1 MGLFSKK
8 DALSKRELKTIC
20 KMVADDWENE
30 GKGEHGKQ
38 GQHGYRNRG
47 FEGMT
52 SNHGWYTCT
61 KCGKKF
67 RKGDMDID
75 HILPKSRGGDD
86 SRDNLQCI
94 CKHCNRSKRDN
105 TVDTK
110 KDLKV
115 KRKEN
120 KQIKKEI
127 LNAYKN
133 IDD

>member
-1 MGLFSKK
+1 M
-8 DALSKRELKTIC
+8 AE
-20 KMVADDWENE
+20 DWENE
-30 GKGEHGKQ
+30 GKGKHG
-38 GQHGYRNRG
+38 GYGYRNRG
-47 FEGMT
+47 FENVT

-94 CKHCNRSKRDN
+94 CKHCNRSKRDS
-105 TVDTK
+105 TIDTK

-115 KRKEN
+115 RRKEN
-120 KQIKKEI
+120 KRTKKGI
-127 LNAYKN
+127 LKAYEDV
-133 IDD
+133 DD